1 MSEQIERGIALGLA
15 GLAALVG
22 ITCAS
27 RAQLDSP
34 AKQPV
39 SAASAPPAQAAIP
52 ARPISSARAALPPA
66 APPVPSGDLAA
77 ARAAGRD
84 PTQLELP
91 HFYAEL
97 AGLEQRKRKTAVR
110 IFWLG
115 DSHTAADYLTGAV
128 RARLQT
134 RFGAGGPG
142 FVRVGVKP
150 YRHTQVRWS
159 CDGPWRIEP
168 AQPARRTP
176 FDDGVFALDGI
187 RSFPDGAPA
196 QAGFELSPGTA
207 HGQVHWQ
214 VWFSLG
220 EAASFRVSLAGVT
233 QVVSKGSG
241 IAALPGAGFA
251 SLPLE
256 GGLAD
261 KLELVTLS
269 GAPRFY
275 GVIAEGS
282 EPGLVLDA
290 VGIDGARV
298 ATALAWNEASFEAA
312 VRARAPSLAVFA
324 FGTNEAFDT
333 EKIEKYRPQYQAL
346 LARVR
351 VGAPDADCLIVGPP
365 DANAVAGGSEPR
377 VAEIDALQRSVAGE
391 LGCGYLSQL
400 EIMGGPGGY
409 TRWANKT
416 PPLARGDRLHLSV
429 KGYEQ
434 MANAI
439 GDRLLAAYARK
450 ALAAH

>member
-1 MSEQIERGIALGLA
+1 MSEQVERGIALGLA
-15 GLAALVG
+15 GLAAIVG

-27 RAQLDSP
+27 RAQLDAP
-34 AKQPV
+34 ANGPV
-39 SAASAPPAQAAIP
+39 SAAANVPAPAPVLPA
-52 ARPISSARAALPPA
+52 A
-66 APPVPSGDLAA
+66 APPVASVAPVTPSASPAAPAA
-77 ARAAGRD
+77 AD
-84 PTQLELP
+84 PTQLEFP
-91 HFYAEL
+91 HFYADL
-97 AGLEQRKRKTAVR
+97 AGLEQRKRKTPVR

-115 DSHTAADYLTGAV
+115 DSHTAADYLTGAL

-150 YRHTQVRWS
+150 YRHTQVRWG
-159 CDGPWRIEP
+159 CDGPWKIEP
-168 AQPARRTP
+168 AQPSRRAP
-176 FDDGVFALDGI
+176 FDDGVFALGGI
-187 RSFPDGAPA
+187 RSLPDGAPA

-233 QVVSKGSG
+233 QVVSKSSA
-241 IAALPGAGFA
+241 IAEVPGGNFA

-256 GGLAD
+256 GGLSD

-324 FGTNEAFDT
+324 FGTNEAFDA
-333 EKIEKYRPQYQAL
+333 EKIEKYRPQYQTL

-351 VGAPDADCLIVGPP
+351 AGAPDADCLIVGPP
-365 DANAVAGGSEPR
+365 DANAVTGESEPR
-377 VAEIDALQRSVAGE
+377 VAEIDALQRSIAGE

-416 PPLARGDRLHLSV
+416 PSLARGDRLHLSA

-434 MANAI
+434 MASAL
-439 GDRLLAAYARK
+439 GDRLLAAYARH
-450 ALAAH
+450 APAAH